1 MAAFLMGSFDL
12 KNSIMF
18 DILKLYINFLIKEN
32 VMGKIVEAGE
42 RIEDWFDSISKRRPT
57 LMSVVFLLLSIAILG
72 FCVWVPIYAFSKD
85 FSLTRLIIGMF
96 FDFLGILLGGSLVLI
111 TTKSL
116 IGSLK
121 REA

>member
-1 MAAFLMGSFDL
+1 MW
-12 KNSIMF
+12 
-18 DILKLYINFLIKEN
+18 
-32 VMGKIVEAGE
+32 KIVEAGE
-42 RIEDWFDSISKRRPT
+42 RIEDWFDSISKRRP
-57 LMSVVFLLLSIAILG
+57 LMMTVIFLFISVVILG
-72 FCVWVPIYAFSKD
+72 FCVWVPIYVFSKD

-121 REA
+121 REV